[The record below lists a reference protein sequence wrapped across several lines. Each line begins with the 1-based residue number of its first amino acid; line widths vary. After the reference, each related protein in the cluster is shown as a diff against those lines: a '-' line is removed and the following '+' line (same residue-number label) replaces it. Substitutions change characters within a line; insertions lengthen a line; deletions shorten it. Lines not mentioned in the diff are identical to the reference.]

1 MKLGILGH
9 GFIEWGGGLDFLRG
23 VCGSL
28 AAADPGNE
36 LHLLLPARGPRLQAR
51 RVWHGARQVARRA
64 LGQPVANQRKPD
76 LQLVREVLQSQ
87 SGSLRIHEIDAGS
100 AAVASAVQ
108 RLALC
113 AVLPSV
119 QPFGTGLSVP
129 WLGYIADF
137 QHAHLPQFFSAKE
150 IQARN
155 TNFADMLQRAPGVIV
170 NARSVAQDI
179 ERFLPGRAA
188 RVTALPFSAAPDPSW
203 FSTNE
208 PPLAHYG
215 VNGPYF
221 IISNQFWQHKDHLC
235 AYRAFSRVL
244 RQHPGLSLVCTGETS
259 DHRNPGHFAMLCREA
274 QALGINRRLYVPGL
288 IPKRD
293 QIALLRGALAVVQP
307 TLFEGGPGG
316 GSVFDAVALGL
327 PAIVS
332 DVAVNLEIAEPE
344 VSFFKASDVAAL
356 AAAMSARAAAG
367 HAVRPGAAELIAAGQ
382 RRRQACGRVLLEA
395 VDRLR
400 RAA

>member
-9 GFIEWGGGLDFLRG
+9 GFVEWGGGLDFLRG

-28 AAADPGNE
+28 AAADPGVE
-36 LHLLLPARGPRLQAR
+36 LHLLLPTRGPRLQAR
-51 RVWHGARQVARRA
+51 RVWRGARQMAYRA
-64 LGQPVANQRKPD
+64 LGRPVTEARKPD
-76 LQLVREVLQSQ
+76 VHLVREMLE
-87 SGSLRIHEIDAGS
+87 GANGALRIHEIDAGS
-100 AAVASAVQ
+100 AAVAAAVK

-119 QPFGTGLSVP
+119 QPFGTGISVP

-137 QHAHLPQFFSAKE
+137 QHAHLPQFFSAQE

-170 NARSVAQDI
+170 NARSVAHDI
-179 ERFLPGRAA
+179 ERFLPGSPA
-188 RVTALPFSAAPDPSW
+188 RVTALPFSAAPDPTW
-203 FSTNE
+203 FTTNE

-215 VNGPYF
+215 IDGPYF

-235 AYRAFSRVL
+235 AYRAFARVL
-244 RQHPGLSLVCTGETS
+244 RQHPGLNLVCTGETS
-259 DHRNPGHFAMLCREA
+259 DFRNPGHFAMLCQEA
-274 QALGINRRLYVPGL
+274 QALGIDRRLHVPGL

-316 GSVFDAVALGL
+316 GSVFDAVALGV

-332 DVAVNLEIAEPE
+332 DVAVNLEIAEPT

-356 AAAMSARAAAG
+356 AAAMSARATAG
-367 HAVRPGAAELIAAGQ
+367 YAVRPGATELMAAGQ
-382 RRRQACGRVLLEA
+382 RRRLACGGVLLEA

-400 RAA
+400 CTA